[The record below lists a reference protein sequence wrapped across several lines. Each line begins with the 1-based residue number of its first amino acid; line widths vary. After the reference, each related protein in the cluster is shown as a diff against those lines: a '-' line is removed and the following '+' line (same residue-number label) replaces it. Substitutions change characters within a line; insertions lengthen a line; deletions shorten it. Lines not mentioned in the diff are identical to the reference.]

1 MNSLAGCSEF
11 KIVYILNFLM
21 FPMELV
27 FNFLLVAAGLAM
39 LYFGAEWLVRG
50 SIAISNKLGVSQ
62 LVIGLTVVAFGT
74 STPELAVSISS
85 AMQGLSDVA
94 LGNVVGSNIVNMGA
108 ILGIS
113 AIVSPIIV
121 SKSAIRKEVPIMIGV
136 SFLLLAIIL
145 DGKIDLVDGILLV
158 VGIIVFVWYSY
169 KSSKKDTDIE
179 EIPVSQILQKNVF
192 SKSIVFMVAGLLL
205 LTGGSFLTVDNA
217 VIIGTSF
224 GVSELFMGLTVVAIG
239 TSLPELITSAVAA
252 RKGHSDLSIG
262 NIVGS
267 NIFNILAILGISSLI
282 SGITVSEQILIDV
295 GIMFAFSLLLIPIMR
310 SGFVISRKEGIVLVA
325 GYVAYVAFLLNR
337 Q

>member
-1 MNSLAGCSEF
+1 
-11 KIVYILNFLM
+11 
-21 FPMELV
+21 MEII
-27 FNFLLVAAGLAM
+27 FNILLVGAGLTM
-39 LYFGAEWLVRG
+39 LYFGAEWLVKG

-94 LGNVVGSNIVNMGA
+94 IGNVVGSNIVNIGV

-113 AIVSPIIV
+113 AIISPIIV

-136 SFLLLAIIL
+136 SFLLLAVII
-145 DGKIDLVDGILLV
+145 DGKIDFVDGLLLAI
-158 VGIIVFVWYSY
+158 GIIIFTGYSY
-169 KSSKKDTDIE
+169 RSSKKDTDIE
-179 EIPVSQILQKNVF
+179 EIPVSQVLQKNVF
-192 SKSIVFMVAGLLL
+192 TKSIAFMIAGLLL

-217 VIIGTSF
+217 VIIGANF
-224 GVSELFMGLTVVAIG
+224 GISELFMGLTIVAIG
-239 TSLPELITSAVAA
+239 TSLPELITSIVAA
-252 RKGHSDLSIG
+252 RKGHADLAIG

-282 SGITVSEQILIDV
+282 SGITVSEQVLIDV
-295 GIMFAFSLLLIPIMR
+295 GIMLAFSLVLIPIMR
-310 SGFVISRKEGIVLVA
+310 SGFVISRKEGIVLIT
-325 GYVAYVAFLLNR
+325 GYVGYVIFLLYR

>member
-1 MNSLAGCSEF
+1 
-11 KIVYILNFLM
+11 
-21 FPMELV
+21 MEII
-27 FNFLLVAAGLAM
+27 FNILLVGAGLTM
-39 LYFGAEWLVRG
+39 LYFGAEWLVKG

-94 LGNVVGSNIVNMGA
+94 IGNVVGSNIVNIGV

-113 AIVSPIIV
+113 AIISPIIV

-136 SFLLLAIIL
+136 SFLLLAVII
-145 DGKIDLVDGILLV
+145 DGKIDFVDGLLLAI
-158 VGIIVFVWYSY
+158 GIIIFTGYSY
-169 KSSKKDTDIE
+169 RSSKKDTDIE
-179 EIPVSQILQKNVF
+179 EIPVSQVLQKNVF
-192 SKSIVFMVAGLLL
+192 TKSIAFMIAGLLL

-217 VIIGTSF
+217 VIIGANF
-224 GVSELFMGLTVVAIG
+224 GISELFMGLTIVAIG
-239 TSLPELITSAVAA
+239 TSLPELITSIVAA
-252 RKGHSDLSIG
+252 RKGHADLAIG

-282 SGITVSEQILIDV
+282 SGITVSEQVLIDV
-295 GIMFAFSLLLIPIMR
+295 GIMLAFSLVLIPIMR
-310 SGFVISRKEGIVLVA
+310 SGFVISRKEGIVLIA
-325 GYVAYVAFLLNR
+325 GYVGYVIFLLYR

>member
-1 MNSLAGCSEF
+1 
-11 KIVYILNFLM
+11 
-21 FPMELV
+21 MELI
-27 FNFLLVAAGLAM
+27 FNFLLVGAGLTM

-74 STPELAVSISS
+74 STPELAVSVSS

-94 LGNVVGSNIVNMGA
+94 LGNVVGSNIVNMGV

-113 AIVSPIIV
+113 AIVSPIMV
-121 SKSAIRKEVPIMIGV
+121 SKSAVRKEVPIMIGV
-136 SFLLLAIIL
+136 SFLLLAVIL
-145 DGKIDLVDGILLV
+145 DGKIDLVDGVLLV

-239 TSLPELITSAVAA
+239 TSLPELITSVVAA
-252 RKGHSDLSIG
+252 RKGHADLSIG

-295 GIMFAFSLLLIPIMR
+295 GIMLAFSLVLIPIMR
-310 SGFVISRKEGIVLVA
+310 SGFVISRKEGIILVA
-325 GYVAYVAFLLNR
+325 GYVGYVIFLLNR

>member
-1 MNSLAGCSEF
+1 
-11 KIVYILNFLM
+11 
-21 FPMELV
+21 MELI
-27 FNFLLVAAGLAM
+27 FNFLLVGAGLTM
-39 LYFGAEWLVRG
+39 LYFGAEWLVKG

-74 STPELAVSISS
+74 SAPELAVSVSS

-121 SKSAIRKEVPIMIGV
+121 SKSAVRKEVLIMIGV

-145 DGKIDLVDGILLV
+145 DGKIDSIDGILLV

-192 SKSIVFMVAGLLL
+192 SKSVVFMIAGLLL

-239 TSLPELITSAVAA
+239 TSLPELITSVVAA
-252 RKGHSDLSIG
+252 RKGHADLSVG

-267 NIFNILAILGISSLI
+267 NIFNIMAILGISSLI
-282 SGITVSEQILIDV
+282 SGITVSEQVLVDV
-295 GIMFAFSLLLIPIMR
+295 GIMLAFSIVLIPIMR
-310 SGFVISRKEGIVLVA
+310 SGFVISRKEGILLIT
-325 GYVAYVAFLLNR
+325 GYVGYVIFLLYR